1 MLAAPDSLGTV
12 AMTPKPDVRTAAE
25 AYLVLLKARGID
37 WLLANAGTDF
47 APIIEAFSRGAQAGL
62 AMPEPVVVP
71 HENAAVGMAHGYYL
85 VTGRPQAVMVHV
97 NVGTANALMGLLN
110 AARDNIP
117 IFFTSGR
124 TPITDGGRVGSRD
137 LPIHWGQEMYDQAGM
152 LREYVK
158 WDYELRYG
166 EQVELI
172 VDRALAIAMSEPRGP
187 VYLSLPREALAAP
200 VEDFSYGDTP
210 VMQAPAP
217 PWPAPE
223 AIEQAAGILAAAE
236 RPLIV
241 TGRGTSTEQGYAAL
255 AGFAERFAIPVAHFW
270 PSRLALATDHPMH
283 VGFDS
288 GPWLQDADAVLV
300 LDAMVPWIPKR
311 HVLPDDCRVI
321 QIGPDPL
328 FADLPMRS
336 FPASPAIAAA
346 VPAALD
352 ALGAALAARG
362 LDRAEATSRRRKRIT
377 LRNADRQEALR
388 ATIEAGRGTPMGPA
402 WISHCLDRAKDSD
415 AVVFSELACDPAA
428 MTFTK
433 PGCYFS
439 HSLAGGLGWGLP
451 AALGAKLA
459 DRDRLV
465 IAAIGD
471 GSYMFANP
479 VACHQVGEALRLP
492 VLTVVFN
499 NGVWNAVRKTTS
511 AVYPDG
517 FAARSNRMPLA
528 SLEPSPAYEKIVEAS
543 NGYGERVETA
553 DALPA
558 ALERALHAVRNEKRQ
573 ALLNV
578 FCS

>member
-1 MLAAPDSLGTV
+1 MLASPEHRGTV
-12 AMTPKPDVRTAAE
+12 AMAQNQDIRTAAE
-25 AYLVLLKARGID
+25 AYLMLLKARGID

-47 APIIEAFSRGAQAGL
+47 APIIEALARGAQAGL

-110 AARDNIP
+110 AARDNVP

-124 TPITDGGRVGSRD
+124 TPVTDGGRLGARD

-166 EQVELI
+166 EQVELMI
-172 VDRALAIAMSEPRGP
+172 DRALAIAMSEPRGP
-187 VYLSLPREALAAP
+187 VYLSLPREALATP
-200 VEDFSYGDTP
+200 VEDFSYSERP
-210 VMQAPAP
+210 VMQPPAP
-217 PWPAPE
+217 PCPAPE
-223 AIEQAAGILAAAE
+223 AIDQAAEILAAAE
-236 RPLIV
+236 RPLIIA
-241 TGRGTSTEQGYAAL
+241 GRGSSTAQGWAAL
-255 AGFAERFAIPVAHFW
+255 AGLAERFAIPVAHFW
-270 PSRLALATDHPMH
+270 PSRLALPTDHPMH

-288 GPWLQDADAVLV
+288 GPWLEDADAVVV

-311 HVLPDDCRVI
+311 QALPDGCRVI

-336 FPASPAIAAA
+336 FPASLAIAAA

-352 ALGAALAARG
+352 ALATALTARG
-362 LDRAEATSRRRKRIT
+362 VDKADAITRRRERIT
-377 LRNADRQEALR
+377 ERNADRQEAVH
-388 ATIEAGRGTPMGPA
+388 AAIEAGRGTPMGPA
-402 WISHCLDRAKDSD
+402 WISHCIDRLKGADG
-415 AVVFSELACDPAA
+415 VVFSELACDPAA
-428 MTFTK
+428 MTFTR

-459 DRDRLV
+459 DRNRLV
-465 IAAIGD
+465 IAAVGD

-499 NGVWNAVRKTTS
+499 NGVWNAVRKTTR

-528 SLEPSPAYEKIVEAS
+528 SLEPSPAYEMIVEAS

-558 ALERALHAVRNEKRQ
+558 ALERALHIVREEKRQ

-578 FCS
+578 MCS